1 LRPTRVKII
10 TGYETRQHGLSRGA
24 FCFVNKPATTEG
36 LETALARIKEYCA
49 PRKKRLLIVEDDPLD
64 QVSVKEL
71 LAGDDI
77 EILTASTGSEALAML
92 KERPIDCVVLDLV
105 LPDISGYGV

>member
-36 LETALARIKEYCA
+36 LESAFARIKEYCV

-64 QVSVKEL
+64 QISIKEL

-77 EILTASTGSEALAML
+77 EILTASTGGEPHDAAQ
-92 KERPIDCVVLDLV
+92 RGPTGC
-105 LPDISGYGV
+105 